1 MKFLKISYRVF
12 AVLLLVTL
20 TVGMFVHT
28 SDEQRSG
35 DLNALLPITASDKEW
50 IYENFGQYKDKDFET
65 LLYEGIIPFA
75 LEHFVYDLEHNHCLP
90 LQAIDFT
97 KFRTEEKCNFHGCC
111 FQFTCFTKIVVET
124 IFPEVESIIVDVMM
138 NGDREKAHSYN
149 YFIDNGN
156 TYMVDTTIILARYNK
171 NLTFEDYAKNI
182 GNVSFRDY
190 AVNIFNDEIYRVY

>member
-1 MKFLKISYRVF
+1 MKILKIGCRV
-12 AVLLLVTL
+12 VTILLLIIL

-35 DLNALLPITASDKEW
+35 DLNSSLPITASDKEW

-75 LEHFVYDLEHNHCLP
+75 IEHFVYDLEHNHCLP
-90 LQAIDFT
+90 LQTIDFT

-124 IFPEVESIIVDVMM
+124 IFPEIDSIIVDVKF
-138 NGDREKAHSYN
+138 GDPQKAHSYN
-149 YFIDNGN
+149 YFIYNGD
-156 TYMVDTTIILARYNK
+156 TYMVDTTIILARHNK
-171 NLTFEDYAKNI
+171 KLSYEDYAKNI
-182 GNVSFRDY
+182 GKISYRDY
-190 AVNIFNDEIYRVY
+190 AVNTFNDEIYRVY